1 MNKNTAMVRP
11 ELMACIHGFLRHQS
25 GATAV
30 EYALIAAGIG
40 AFIATTVWSFGSTLN
55 GLYGRVAAIF

>member
-1 MNKNTAMVRP
+1 MKPRSNLHATLARMR
-11 ELMACIHGFLRHQS
+11 ERAARDEQ

-40 AFIATTVWSFGSTLN
+40 AAIAATVWSFGTSLT
-55 GLYGRVAAIF
+55 GVYESVAAIL

>member
-1 MNKNTAMVRP
+1 MNHDDAPLRSG
-11 ELMACIHGFLRHQS
+11 LAACARRFVADRS

-40 AFIATTVWSFGSTLN
+40 AFIATTVWSFGTTLN
-55 GLYGRVAAIF
+55 ALYGRVAAIF